1 MQQNDPFAGLVS
13 GGLGGKPAASSAVAA
28 QPQRAK
34 VMYDYTAQAANQI
47 SIKAGWIIDI
57 VSLGA
62 PGGWT
67 KGKDLSGIIRQ
78 ICIISKW
85 MHRPTL
91 ILSI

>member
-13 GGLGGKPAASSAVAA
+13 GGFGGSNKPISTASSSSA

-47 SIKAGWIIDI
+47 TVKAGWIIDI
-57 VSLGA
+57 VNLGA

-67 KGKDLSGIIRQ
+67 KGKDLSGIRTQTHLGIP
-78 ICIISKW
+78 SDTK
-85 MHRPTL
+85 
-91 ILSI
+91 

>member
-13 GGLGGKPAASSAVAA
+13 GGFGGPSKTTSSSVAS

-57 VSLGA
+57 VNLGA

-67 KGKDLSGIIRQ
+67 KGKDLAGI
-78 ICIISKW
+78 
-85 MHRPTL
+85 
-91 ILSI
+91 